1 MFKVEEAEAFEAIS
15 HPLRLRILRLLA
27 KEPLSFSQLKQRL
40 KMDSSGHLDFHLKK
54 LQGLIEEEDGRYAL
68 TRNGYAAL
76 QAAQTLSKLGWQ
88 RRAYVIN
95 WLAAIFFTA
104 YAAAVKPSALLWLIP
119 IVAAWLTY
127 HSYLTFVKRKVK
139 LSGT

>member
-1 MFKVEEAEAFEAIS
+1 MEEAEAFEAIS

-40 KMDSSGHLDFHLKK
+40 KINSSGHLDFHLKK
-54 LQGLIEEEDGRYAL
+54 LQGLIEEEDGKYAL

-76 QAAQTLSKLGWQ
+76 QAAQTLSRLGWQ
-88 RRAYVIN
+88 RRAYIIN

-104 YAAAVKPSALLWLIP
+104 YAAVVKPSALLWLIP
-119 IVAAWLTY
+119 IEAAWLTFY
-127 HSYLTFVKRKVK
+127 SYWTFAKRKVR
-139 LSGT
+139 LRET